1 MLLAVKAVRDGTL
14 GTNMAARTF
23 SITSST
29 LKDRFSGRVKHG
41 MKSGPVPYFD
51 ESEEKRV
58 VEFMMKSAT
67 MGYGKTKQEV
77 FAIMERTLKNKGKL
91 TDNFNGE

>member
-29 LKDRFSGRVKHG
+29 LKDRISGRVKHG

-51 ESEEKRV
+51 ESEE
-58 VEFMMKSAT
+58 
-67 MGYGKTKQEV
+67 
-77 FAIMERTLKNKGKL
+77 N
-91 TDNFNGE
+91 